1 MSPVKRNNPADNG
14 SVPRAANASPMQ
26 LRLMEVLNQVDSA
39 SEFAMKVS
47 AAAPPDQQARMRSN
61 SEVPP
66 SSTPS
71 SSNTPSCKSYA
82 GSEAPTRKPPSGG
95 NLGREAKETARHMD
109 RHDEVEDEDDLEY
122 TLDNWLTQQKRGVT
136 QRKKH
141 GPGYPAPLDLD
152 ADDAPGCESID
163 DGIDGYSGDAY
174 QSRTQ

>member
-1 MSPVKRNNPADNG
+1 
-14 SVPRAANASPMQ
+14 MQ

-71 SSNTPSCKSYA
+71 SSNTPSRKSYA

-95 NLGREAKETARHMD
+95 NWGEKTASHMD

-141 GPGYPAPLDLD
+141 G
-152 ADDAPGCESID
+152 
-163 DGIDGYSGDAY
+163 
-174 QSRTQ
+174 